1 MPQIHKLVYA
11 IKNSTTQALPRW
23 FHILEEL
30 SLEPR
35 MMPCDVCTRWNT
47 TCDMLQ
53 FAYEYKDA
61 INKITDTREMKLRDY
76 EIKLHEWDIVKQLQD
91 ILAIHPLTSK
101 FT

>member
-1 MPQIHKLVYA
+1 M
-11 IKNSTTQALPRW
+11 
-23 FHILEEL
+23 EEL

-35 MMPCDVCTRWNT
+35 MMPRDVRTRWNAT
-47 TCDMLQ
+47 YDMLQ

-76 EIKLHEWDIVKQLQD
+76 EIEPHEWDIVKQLRD
-91 ILAIHPLTSK
+91 ILAVCPSTFK

>member
-1 MPQIHKLVYA
+1 MYA
-11 IKNSTTQALPRW
+11 IKNSTTQALPWW
-23 FHILEEL
+23 FRILEEL

-35 MMPCDVCTRWNT
+35 MMPCDVRTRWNAT
-47 TCDMLQ
+47 YDMLQ

-76 EIKLHEWDIVKQLQD
+76 EIEPHEWDIVKQLWD
-91 ILAIHPLTSK
+91 ILAVRPSTFK